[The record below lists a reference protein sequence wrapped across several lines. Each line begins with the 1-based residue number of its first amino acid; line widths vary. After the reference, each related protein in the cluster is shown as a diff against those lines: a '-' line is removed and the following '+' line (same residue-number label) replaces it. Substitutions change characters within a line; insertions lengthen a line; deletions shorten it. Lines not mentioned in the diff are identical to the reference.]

1 MQTFCC
7 NHCGLNCETMFSVF
21 LHIFTDHMHTDIG
34 LEKDECQRLIGK
46 TQPYKLKTRAI
57 ECKADRKS
65 VMRVELDGSLH
76 SDENPCFGY
85 EVI

>member
-7 NHCGLNCETMFSVF
+7 NHCGLNCETVFSVF

-46 TQPYKLKTRAI
+46 TQPYRLKTWAI

-65 VMRVELDGSLH
+65 VMRAEPDGSLH
-76 SDENPCFGY
+76 SDEKPWFGY